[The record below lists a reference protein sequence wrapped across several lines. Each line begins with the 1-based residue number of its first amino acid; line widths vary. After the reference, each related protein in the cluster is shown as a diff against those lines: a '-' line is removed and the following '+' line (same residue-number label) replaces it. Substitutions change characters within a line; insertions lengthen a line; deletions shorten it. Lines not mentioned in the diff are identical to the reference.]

1 MEYIKRINIQEE
13 IMSELINAKGLA
25 CPEPVILTKKALD
38 LYDEITVIVDN
49 ETARENVNRLASS
62 SGYVVDITEETGGIF
77 RMCLKKQ
84 QDTPRAGKDMA
95 PPCRCTEDIPLSAHG
110 PTVFVIASNIMGHGN
125 DELGA
130 VLMKAFIHTAIDL
143 DHGPDIMI
151 FYNTGVKLAA
161 FDSDVIDDL
170 KIFEEKGVRILICGT
185 CVNFFNLTGK
195 IGAGTISNMYD
206 IAGTLSTAGRIVKP

>member
-1 MEYIKRINIQEE
+1 MWEE

-38 LYDEITVIVDN
+38 SHDEVTVIVDN
-49 ETARENVNRLASS
+49 EAARENIKRLAAS
-62 SGYVVDITEETGGIF
+62 SGCMVGVTEETGGIF
-77 RMCLKKQ
+77 RIHLTKQ
-84 QDTPRAGKDMA
+84 KDKQVGGEATPACICSEDTSIH
-95 PPCRCTEDIPLSAHG
+95 EHG
-110 PTVFVIASNIMGHGN
+110 PTVFVIASNVMGYGN

-143 DHGPDIMI
+143 DHGPDIMV
-151 FYNTGVKLAA
+151 FYNTGVQLTAS
-161 FDSDVIDDL
+161 DSDVIDDL
-170 KIFEEKGVRILICGT
+170 NALQEKGVKLLICGT